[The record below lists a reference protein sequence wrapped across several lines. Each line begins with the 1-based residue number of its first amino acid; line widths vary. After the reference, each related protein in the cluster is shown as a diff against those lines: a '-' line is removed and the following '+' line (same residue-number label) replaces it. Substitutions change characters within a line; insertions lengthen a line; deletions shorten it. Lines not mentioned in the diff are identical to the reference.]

1 MYSRMIWLS
10 MFLEAGVK
18 NYIIIGYPHCN
29 HLHPCLYIVKFVLSP
44 YHFASKGH
52 AMLSVFLHYVD

>member
-1 MYSRMIWLS
+1 